1 MKNEK
6 VREEM
11 NYQERKD
18 VGRDINL
25 GQNSRVLSSG
35 FRDACENPKRNFE
48 KAIRHKKREFQARRR
63 RSTLLNVPEIPFTL
77 KIVYR

>member
-25 GQNSRVLSSG
+25 GQNLRVLSFG
-35 FRDACENPKRNFE
+35 FRDVCENLKRNFE
-48 KAIRHKKREFQARRR
+48 KVIRYRKREF
-63 RSTLLNVPEIPFTL
+63 
-77 KIVYR
+77 